1 MHFIKNEYQK
11 WLKSVSI
18 LHFWPF
24 FLLLIS
30 EKNSIFQ
37 VGNKKIKNMEGKHE
51 EKGSCFIFDFG
62 HNDLIRSC
70 RLRTTDGRQ

>member
-11 WLKSVSI
+11 WIKSVSI

-37 VGNKKIKNMEGKHE
+37 VGNKKIK
-51 EKGSCFIFDFG
+51 
-62 HNDLIRSC
+62 
-70 RLRTTDGRQ
+70 